1 MVFLNFLFQV
11 GHLKMLLN
19 VQFAIFQLWM
29 GRHIKC
35 GISATSQY
43 PFSMPRY
50 SHVPS
55 PETWTWTQEKCAA
68 TFSESLWQMGKFCKV
83 FCNSLAILVHA
94 YTAAKYQ
101 ILPVFGSLF
110 HFCLFSHRL
119 FRITSWYMHRNWR
132 IGLPS
137 NRTSLVLVS
146 CNILHKVLEWWSSL
160 SLLAVKAARMVF
172 LSAWQL
178 LKWSWSV

>member
-1 MVFLNFLFQV
+1 MIKKLMVFLNFLFQV

-19 VQFAIFQLWM
+19 VQFAIFQLWI

-119 FRITSWYMHRNWR
+119 FRITIWHMHRHWR

-137 NRTSLVLVS
+137 NRTSS
-146 CNILHKVLEWWSSL
+146 CPCKL
-160 SLLAVKAARMVF
+160 
-172 LSAWQL
+172 
-178 LKWSWSV
+178 